1 MKKWVVNLISKATSV
16 SSKRVA
22 GLFIVLNLIILA
34 YIATLAFYICPASM
48 YDTLAILAGTLFG
61 GTVVE
66 AVMNKPNP
74 SNNDRESN
82 NDQA

>member
-1 MKKWVVNLISKATSV
+1 MKKWIVNLISKATSV

-34 YIATLAFYICPASM
+34 YVATLALYICPAFM
-48 YDTLAILAGTLFG
+48 YDTLAILSGTLFG

-66 AVMNKPNP
+66 AVMNKPNQ
-74 SNNDRESN
+74 SN
-82 NDQA
+82 NDQQPNNDQA

>member
-1 MKKWVVNLISKATSV
+1 MKKWVINLISKATSV

-34 YIATLAFYICPASM
+34 YVATLAFYICPQSM

-66 AVMNKPNP
+66 AVMNKPN
-74 SNNDRESN
+74 SNNNDQQPN